1 MPVDT
6 VISKVLVEGHCMA
19 NESVKM
25 SSYGG
30 VTTIHICSMIRQ
42 KAGFDLETA
51 RHLIRARAEA
61 QAGMHDRSNTL
72 RPDYSD
78 FAPSSSYITFVQ
90 LRD

>member
-6 VISKVLVEGHCMA
+6 DISKVLVKGRMA

-30 VTTIHICSMIRQ
+30 VTKIHICSMIRQ

-51 RHLIRARAEA
+51 RHLIRARVEA
-61 QAGMHDRSNTL
+61 
-72 RPDYSD
+72 
-78 FAPSSSYITFVQ
+78 
-90 LRD
+90 